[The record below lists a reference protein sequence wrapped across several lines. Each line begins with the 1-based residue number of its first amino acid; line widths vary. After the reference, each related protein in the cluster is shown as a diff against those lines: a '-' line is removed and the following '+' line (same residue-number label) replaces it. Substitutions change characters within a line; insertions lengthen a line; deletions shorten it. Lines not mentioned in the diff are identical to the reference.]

1 MSGLIYTPR
10 AHRWL
15 AALAAVLAVGVF
27 GLPLLM
33 LLLASIAGQ
42 WNGILPS
49 QLTLDHL
56 QDALAGD
63 ERLALWHSLA
73 TGATAT
79 LVAII
84 LGAWGAIAVRRAPAA
99 VQRWVDA
106 VYLVPIAIP
115 SVSIGL
121 ALLVAFSR
129 PPLLLN
135 GTVGLVILT
144 HVVLITA
151 YAYINA
157 KAGLARLPAAL
168 EEMAGSLGAPPRMV
182 MARVTLPLLLPHLLA
197 AAALG
202 FALSMGELGAT
213 IMLYPPRWAT
223 APVEVFAL
231 TDRGLIFSGAA
242 VSVVLLACTFAALL
256 LLDRQ
261 RRRRE

>member
-1 MSGLIYTPR
+1 MNGLSFSAGSR
-10 AHRWL
+10 RWL
-15 AALAAVLAVGVF
+15 SALAGMLVLGVF

-33 LLLASIAGQ
+33 LLLASVAGR
-42 WNGILPS
+42 WNGVLPS
-49 QLTLDHL
+49 QLTLEHL
-56 QDALAGD
+56 RGALAGD

-73 TGATAT
+73 TGTAAT
-79 LVAII
+79 LFALVQ
-84 LGAWGAIAVRRAPAA
+84 GAWGAIAARRAPAR

-106 VYLVPIAIP
+106 VFLVPIAIP

-135 GTVGLVILT
+135 GTVSLVILT

-151 YAYINA
+151 YAYLNA
-157 KAGLARLPAAL
+157 KAGLARLPPHF
-168 EEMAGSLGAPPRMV
+168 EEMAGSLGAPPHMV
-182 MARVTLPLLLPHLLA
+182 LVRVTLPLLLPHLLA

-242 VSVVLLACTFAALL
+242 VSIVLLACTFAALL
-256 LLDRQ
+256 LLDR
-261 RRRRE
+261 RRPRA